1 MASELFDGDIIRQ
14 CLAKGLGFSKE
25 DRMEN
30 ARRIA
35 YVANVLARH
44 GVLVIVAAISPYQ
57 ESRNKIRKEVK
68 NYIEIFVDCQLEVC
82 ESRDVKGMYKK
93 ARAGE
98 IQHFT
103 GVSAPYEV
111 PTNPDLI
118 LKTSEESQTDSL
130 FRIIKLL
137 NSNGHVLNSA

>member
-1 MASELFDGDIIRQ
+1 M
-14 CLAKGLGFSKE
+14 
-25 DRMEN
+25 
-30 ARRIA
+30 
-35 YVANVLARH
+35 
-44 GVLVIVAAISPYQ
+44 
-57 ESRNKIRKEVK
+57 
-68 NYIEIFVDCQLEVC
+68 DCPLEVC

-103 GVSAPYEV
+103 GVSDPYEI

-130 FRIIKLL
+130 FRVLKFLTK
-137 NSNGHVLNSA
+137 NGYVLNSA